1 MDEYDLKVY
10 VLKEIE
16 KEIINF
22 IEVNDLEKRKMF
34 KNSKR
39 SRR

>member
-22 IEVNDLEKRKMF
+22 IEVNDLEKEKMF
-34 KNSKR
+34 KNS
-39 SRR
+39 